1 MLKLMGFEN
10 PRTNLAGERTAL
22 YSALRITDNL
32 HMQTWVIELGVVYL
46 VLFFI
51 DLLFFA
57 EAGGFFAFS
66 PHPFWLPVLLIS
78 LQYGF
83 ARAIAAAAS
92 AITLNWLF
100 LAPEQQLGQ
109 PYFDYLIRN
118 SITPTMWLCT
128 ALVVGELR
136 QRQIVEQAQAD
147 DELKRLREQAEVL
160 SKHCTDATQ
169 ANLELQLKIAAGKT
183 APIEHAL
190 IQLGSRQSLDLQQF
204 LTAFEEALGSL
215 LGKHKA
221 SVFVNDDRRCLKL
234 AFEFGWT
241 DTDRFSRDFEIHH
254 PLYQA
259 VIDQAQPVSTN
270 RSPWDSHVLQDEGAV
285 AVPINYIHRGGAY
298 AMLKIEEAE
307 TDLSSAEKLRALI
320 LLGREMGIFLEQFSA
335 HTPGEMP
342 APEPNPEFEKAL
354 MQAAG

>member
-1 MLKLMGFEN
+1 
-10 PRTNLAGERTAL
+10 
-22 YSALRITDNL
+22 
-32 HMQTWVIELGVVYL
+32 MQTWVIELGVIYL
-46 VLFFI
+46 ALFLI

-57 EAGGFFAFS
+57 EAGGFFALS

-83 ARAIAAAAS
+83 VRAIAAAAS
-92 AITLNWLF
+92 AIALNWLF
-100 LAPEQQLGQ
+100 LAPEQVLGQ

-118 SITPTMWLCT
+118 SVTPTMWLCV

-136 QRQIVEQAQAD
+136 QRQILDQAHAD
-147 DELKRLREQAEVL
+147 EELKRLREQAEVL
-160 SKHCTDATQ
+160 SRHCNETTQ

-204 LTAFEEALGSL
+204 LSSFEDALGSL

-221 SVFVNDDRRCLKL
+221 SAFVNHDRICLKL
-234 AFEFGWT
+234 AFQFGWS
-241 DTDRFSRDFEIHH
+241 DTDRYRRDFEMGH

-259 VIDQAQPVSTN
+259 VVDQAQSVSAY
-270 RSPWDSHVLQDEGAV
+270 RSTWDSHVLQDEGVV
-285 AVPINYIHRGGAY
+285 AVPIHYIHHGGVY

-307 TDLSSAEKLRALI
+307 ADVSSAEKLRALV
-320 LLGREMGIFLEQFSA
+320 LLGREMGIFLEQFTSQ
-335 HTPGEMP
+335 TPDEMVDV
-342 APEPNPEFEKAL
+342 EFETTP